1 MKKLIL
7 SAAFVAVGTF
17 AMAQQT
23 TNIQKMDPAKME
35 QKRADHLKKMKA
47 DLDLSDAQVKQ
58 IMTLHEARMAERKQ
72 NAPQIQAER
81 KAKMEEMKARRMQ
94 NEAEMKKILTP
105 AQYQKWEA
113 SKQQKMHRKGTT
125 MKGKQMMKVQAAK

>member
-23 TNIQKMDPAKME
+23 TNIQKMDPAKMG

-58 IMTLHEARMAERKQ
+58 IMTLHEARMAEKKQ
-72 NAPQIQAER
+72 NAPKIQAER

>member
-23 TNIQKMDPAKME
+23 TNMQKMDPAKME

-58 IMTLHEARMAERKQ
+58 IMTLQEARMTERKQ

>member
-23 TNIQKMDPAKME
+23 TKMQKMDPAQVE
-35 QKRADHLKKMKA
+35 QKRADHLKKMQT
-47 DLDLSDAQVKQ
+47 DLNLTDAQVKQ
-58 IMTLHEARMAERKQ
+58 ISMLQESRMAERKQ

-81 KAKMEEMKARRMQ
+81 KAKMEAMKTKKMQ

-113 SKQQKMHRKGTT
+113 NKQQKMQRKGKM
-125 MKGKQMMKVQAAK
+125 MKSKQMMRVQAAK